1 MSKGSEQNLLT
12 RYSRICRKHVQN
24 YFGVSTPFRPSPEHE
39 MICVYMLSGEK
50 AASVSRGEV
59 VSAQSDTVEALK
71 RHLGK
76 KAGNAR
82 LPKPSNLVA
91 FL

>member
-1 MSKGSEQNLLT
+1 
-12 RYSRICRKHVQN
+12 
-24 YFGVSTPFRPSPEHE
+24 